1 MAMADDGEKEVLEY
15 RFGDGWRVVPG
26 LRLMLHHGQPV
37 EVAQRTLDVLLVLLQ
52 FAGQPVSNPTIMKLA
67 WRGINIAH
75 NNIVIHV
82 GHLRRLLGPASITVI
97 MGFGYQCTMEVVV
110 VYKEEAAAQAAPE
123 PAETPPDPD
132 AISHGPA
139 RPVNVLP
146 HYLDSMLGRDDD
158 LAKVT
163 ALLGENRV
171 VTLRGPGGIGK
182 TRVAGELGRRLI
194 PRFPGGVKLID
205 LAPVKEPAGVA
216 GAVASALGVTQRS
229 SEALIEAIAK
239 RLGKQPC
246 LLIFDTCERMI
257 DPLAE
262 LIATLAPRVPNLSV
276 LATSQRRF
284 KVPLGKL
291 TEVGGLP
298 VPLPEATAE
307 PEGSAARIGGYGAVQ
322 LFVDRVSAT
331 DDRFEL
337 TDKNSAA
344 VAEICRRV
352 GGNPLSLELAAG
364 RVRGLRIDGVLA
376 RLDRLPAILNKGS
389 PVGPERHVS
398 LSNLLDWSYGTLNA
412 AEQAAF
418 CRLGIFPAD
427 FSADAG
433 LTVIRTDDGD
443 DSADLLFDLV
453 DACMVRSEDSAEP
466 RYRLHETM

>member
-1 MAMADDGEKEVLEY
+1 MARDDEKEVLEY
-15 RFGDGWRVVPG
+15 RFGDCWRVIPG
-26 LRLMLHHGQPV
+26 QRLVLHDGQPV
-37 EVAQRTLDVLLVLLQ
+37 NIAQRTLDVLLVLLE
-52 FAGQPVSNPTIMKLA
+52 FAGHPVSQQTIIQLA
-67 WRGINIAH
+67 WRGIKISI

-97 MGFGYQCTMEVVV
+97 NGFGYQFTFEVIF
-110 VYKEEAAAQAAPE
+110 VYKDENAVPDEL
-123 PAETPPDPD
+123 AETPPDP
-132 AISHGPA
+132 AMISYEPA
-139 RPVNVLP
+139 RPLNVLP

-158 LAKVT
+158 MAKVT

-171 VTLRGPGGIGK
+171 VTLLGPGGIGK
-182 TRVAGELGRRLI
+182 TRLAVELGRRLI

-229 SEALIEAIAK
+229 SEAPIEAIAK

-291 TEVGGLP
+291 VDVGGLP
-298 VPLPEATAE
+298 VPPPEATADS
-307 PEGSAARIGGYGAVQ
+307 EGSAARIADYGAVA
-322 LFVDRVSAT
+322 LFVNRTSAV

-337 TDKNSAA
+337 NDKNAAA
-344 VAEICRRV
+344 VAEICRRLT
-352 GGNPLSLELAAG
+352 GNPLSLELAAG

-398 LSNLLDWSYGTLNA
+398 LQRTRRSVCCA
-412 AEQAAF
+412 
-418 CRLGIFPAD
+418 P
-427 FSADAG
+427 
-433 LTVIRTDDGD
+433 TVA
-443 DSADLLFDLV
+443 S
-453 DACMVRSEDSAEP
+453 MPE
-466 RYRLHETM
+466 

>member
-1 MAMADDGEKEVLEY
+1 MADDGEKEVLEY

-26 LRLMLHHGQPV
+26 LRLVLRHDQQV
-37 EVAQRTLDVLLVLLQ
+37 EVTQRTLDVLLVLLQ
-52 FAGQPVSNPTIMKLA
+52 FAGQPVSNPTIVKLA

-82 GHLRRLLGPASITVI
+82 GHLRRLLGPASVTVI

-110 VYKEEAAAQAAPE
+110 VYKDENAAPAE

-132 AISHGPA
+132 AISPAPA
-139 RPVNVLP
+139 RPLNVLP
-146 HYLDSMLGRDDD
+146 HYLDSMLGRDDAM
-158 LAKVT
+158 AKVT

-171 VTLRGPGGIGK
+171 VTLLGPGGIGK
-182 TRVAGELGRRLI
+182 TRLAVDLGRRLI

-229 SEALIEAIAK
+229 SEAPIEAIAK
-239 RLGKQPC
+239 RLGKPPV
-246 LLIFDTCERMI
+246 LLILETCERMI

-291 TEVGGLP
+291 VDVGGLP
-298 VPLPEATAE
+298 VPPPEVS
-307 PEGSAARIGGYGAVQ
+307 GSAARIAEYGAVA
-322 LFVDRVSAT
+322 LFVNRTSAV

-337 TDKNSAA
+337 NDKNAAA
-344 VAEICRRV
+344 VAEICRRLT
-352 GGNPLSLELAAG
+352 GNPLSLELAAG
-364 RVRGLRIDGVLA
+364 RARGLRLEGVLA
-376 RLDRLPAILNKGS
+376 RLDRLSSVLTKGS

-398 LSNLLDWSYGTLNA
+398 LQHLLDWSYGTLSA

-418 CRLGIFPAD
+418 R
-427 FSADAG
+427 
-433 LTVIRTDDGD
+433 
-443 DSADLLFDLV
+443 
-453 DACMVRSEDSAEP
+453 
-466 RYRLHETM
+466 